1 MRKKA
6 VVFISFM
13 IIMIVMGASD
23 SLRGIFAVMF
33 REHFEL
39 SAFQISLIITV
50 SYLGN
55 LIFLFFGGAFVDR
68 YHKKKALLAIV
79 SIWLCGVA
87 LFIFTDDYVLL
98 LIGMFFCMGASTLI
112 NTTINILVPAVFA
125 ASPGMIVNILF
136 FVQGIG
142 TSTSQN
148 LGGKLTGNYSSW
160 QGINLF
166 LAVLAVAGAVFLLT
180 ADIPEVRQKDRKTV
194 SYKRILK
201 APIFWSLTLIFGF
214 YFIAEHGI
222 LNWLLL
228 YGINELELSSGQA
241 SAYLSLFFG
250 GITLG
255 RLLFAPVVQK
265 LGVKKSITLF
275 GGVGTVGYITG
286 ILSGK
291 AGIMLLSLSG
301 LGISIL
307 YPTLVLMIRLFY
319 EEDRIATATGAV
331 ISLATIFDI
340 VFNMAFGKLVD
351 SYGLRISIMI
361 LPFSMAA
368 FYISYLIFV
377 GSRKKE
383 SVQ

>member
-6 VVFISFM
+6 AVFISFM

-55 LIFLFFGGAFVDR
+55 LIFLFWGGAFVDR

-79 SIWLCGVA
+79 SIWLCGAA

-98 LIGMFFCMGASTLI
+98 LLGMFFCMGSSTLI

-319 EEDRIATATGAV
+319 EEDRIATATGAL

>member
-55 LIFLFFGGAFVDR
+55 LIFLFFGGAFLDR
-68 YHKKKALLAIV
+68 YHKKKALLAVI
-79 SIWLCGVA
+79 SIWICGAA
-87 LFIFTDDYVLL
+87 LFILTDSYVLL

-125 ASPGMIVNILF
+125 ASPGIIVNILF
-136 FVQGIG
+136 FLQGVG

-148 LGGKLTGNYSSW
+148 LGGKLPERYASW
-160 QGINLF
+160 QGMNLF
-166 LAVLAVAGAVFLLT
+166 LAVLAVVGLIFLLL
-180 ADIPEVRQKDRKTV
+180 ADIPEVRQEDRKKV
-194 SYKRILK
+194 SYQDILV

-228 YGINELELSSGQA
+228 YGMNELALSSGQA
-241 SAYLSLFFG
+241 SKYLSLFFG

-255 RLLFAPVVQK
+255 RLVFAPVVQK
-265 LGVKKSITLF
+265 LGVKKSITVF

-286 ILSGK
+286 ILAGK
-291 AGIMLLSLSG
+291 PGIILLSLSG

-331 ISLATIFDI
+331 ISLATLFDI
-340 VFNMAFGKLVD
+340 AFNMAFGKLVD
-351 SYGLRISIMI
+351 IYGLQLSIMI
-361 LPFSMAA
+361 LPISMAA
-368 FYISYLIFV
+368 FYISYMIFV
-377 GSRKKE
+377 GCKKKE
-383 SVQ
+383 VI

>member
-6 VVFISFM
+6 AVFISFM

-55 LIFLFFGGAFVDR
+55 LIFLFLGGAFVDR

-166 LAVLAVAGAVFLLT
+166 LAVLAVVGAVFLLT

-319 EEDRIATATGAV
+319 EEDRIATATGAL

>member
-180 ADIPEVRQKDRKTV
+180 ADIPEVMQKDRKTV

>member
-33 REHFEL
+33 REHFKL

-68 YHKKKALLAIV
+68 YHKKKALLAVV
-79 SIWLCGVA
+79 SIWMCGAA
-87 LFIFTDDYVLL
+87 LFIFTDDYILL

-136 FVQGIG
+136 FLQGIG

-148 LGGKLTGNYSSW
+148 LGGKLLVDYTSW
-160 QGINLF
+160 RGINLF
-166 LAVLAVAGAVFLLT
+166 LAVLAAVGLVFLVT
-180 ADIPEVRQKDRKTV
+180 SDIPEVRLEDKKKI
-194 SYKRILK
+194 SYQSIMT
-201 APIFWSLTLIFGF
+201 APAFGSLTLIFGF

-228 YGINELELSSGQA
+228 YGVNELSLSSVAA
-241 SAYLSLFFG
+241 SKYLSLFFG

-275 GGVGTVGYITG
+275 GGVGTLSYIAG

-291 AGIMLLSLSG
+291 QGIILLSLSG

-331 ISLATIFDI
+331 ISLATLFDI
-340 VFNMAFGKLVD
+340 AFNMAFGKLVD
-351 SYGLRISIMI
+351 SYGLKISIMI

-368 FYISYLIFV
+368 FYVCYLIFAK
-377 GSRKKE
+377 SKKKE
-383 SVQ
+383 NVQ

>member
-1 MRKKA
+1 M
-6 VVFISFM
+6 
-13 IIMIVMGASD
+13 
-23 SLRGIFAVMF
+23 
-33 REHFEL
+33 
-39 SAFQISLIITV
+39 
-50 SYLGN
+50 
-55 LIFLFFGGAFVDR
+55 
-68 YHKKKALLAIV
+68 
-79 SIWLCGVA
+79 
-87 LFIFTDDYVLL
+87 
-98 LIGMFFCMGASTLI
+98 
-112 NTTINILVPAVFA
+112 
-125 ASPGMIVNILF
+125 
-136 FVQGIG
+136 
-142 TSTSQN
+142 
-148 LGGKLTGNYSSW
+148 
-160 QGINLF
+160 
-166 LAVLAVAGAVFLLT
+166 
-180 ADIPEVRQKDRKTV
+180 
-194 SYKRILK
+194 K

-265 LGVKKSITLF
+265 LGVKKSITFF

-319 EEDRIATATGAV
+319 EEDRIATATGAL

>member
-6 VVFISFM
+6 AVFISFM

-55 LIFLFFGGAFVDR
+55 LIFLFWGGAFVDR

-148 LGGKLTGNYSSW
+148 FGGKLTGNYSSW

-166 LAVLAVAGAVFLLT
+166 LAVLAVVGAVFLLT
-180 ADIPEVRQKDRKTV
+180 ADIPEVRQEGRKKI
-194 SYKRILK
+194 SYKGILK

-319 EEDRIATATGAV
+319 EEDRIATATGAL

>member
-6 VVFISFM
+6 AVFISFM

-55 LIFLFFGGAFVDR
+55 LIFLFLGGAFVDR

-98 LIGMFFCMGASTLI
+98 LLGMFFCMGSSTLI

-319 EEDRIATATGAV
+319 EEDRIATATGAL